1 MMQLS
6 FYVQNIWLLQCIIG
20 ALFIQRMKNKYE
32 KVDIIMLKHHLVVSF
47 ISNISASN
55 LSQKIWSRSISFGTI
70 CKIFEGLLLPWLDY
84 IIWRLGNEVSSS
96 FFLKR

>member
-6 FYVQNIWLLQCIIG
+6 FSVQNIWLLQCIIG

-55 LSQKIWSRSISFGTI
+55 LS
-70 CKIFEGLLLPWLDY
+70 
-84 IIWRLGNEVSSS
+84 
-96 FFLKR
+96 